1 MGYVRCECMCWMI
14 LLRLCCAIR
23 DCESWMESVYERDP
37 EKKWKHDNKLR
48 KCDDFVD
55 KMIDISNKSISVI
68 LNENV
73 FEQFRDKCTN

>member
-1 MGYVRCECMCWMI
+1 
-14 LLRLCCAIR
+14 
-23 DCESWMESVYERDP
+23 MESVYERDP
-37 EKKWKHDNKLR
+37 EKKWKHDYKLR